1 MTEESYK
8 YMDYDIQFKNLIA
21 KRKEKGISQRQ
32 MSQLLGVSEA
42 NVSRWESF
50 QRRSLIAYF
59 GYKKILGGE

>member
-8 YMDYDIQFKNLIA
+8 YMDYDIQFKNLIT

-32 MSQLLGVSEA
+32 MSKLLGVSEA

>member
-8 YMDYDIQFKNLIA
+8 YMDYDIQFKNLIT

-32 MSQLLGVSEA
+32 MSQLLGVSET

>member
-8 YMDYDIQFKNLIA
+8 YMDYDIQFKNLIT

>member
-8 YMDYDIQFKNLIA
+8 YMDYDIQFKNLIT
-21 KRKEKGISQRQ
+21 KRKEKGISQRK

-50 QRRSLIAYF
+50 QGRSLIAYF

>member
-8 YMDYDIQFKNLIA
+8 YMEYDSKFNDLIA
-21 KRKEKGISQRQ
+21 KRKEKGMTQKE
-32 MSQLLGVSEA
+32 MSELLGVTEA
-42 NVSRWESF
+42 SISRWESF

>member
-8 YMDYDIQFKNLIA
+8 YMDYDIQFKNLIT
-21 KRKEKGISQRQ
+21 KRKEKGISQRK
-32 MSQLLGVSEA
+32 MSELLGVSEA

>member
-1 MTEESYK
+1 MTEDTYK
-8 YMDYDIQFKNLIA
+8 YMDYDIKFHDLIT
-21 KRKEKGISQRQ
+21 KRKEKGITQRE
-32 MSQLLGVSEA
+32 MSKLLGVSES